1 MNILVTGAAGFVGYS
16 FCQKILNNKNFN
28 VYGVDNINNY
38 YSPKLKLQRIKNL
51 KLYKKFTFIKSDLN
65 ETEKIKRKI
74 KKLSFEYIFHFAAQA
89 GVRYVDINPESYLNS
104 NISGFANILKITKK
118 INPKRFIFASS
129 SSVYGDSDKYPC
141 KETDQLRPKNLYAV
155 TKKLNEELAH
165 SYLKDTNIKI
175 TCLRLFT
182 VYGEWG
188 RPDMLIIKFLNS
200 AKNNNY
206 FEVNNFGNYFRDFT
220 YIEDVTS
227 MIEKVSFKKQKNNYE
242 IFNICNGKPLKL
254 MDVISFLKKL
264 TGHKKIKLKKKNN
277 SEVFKTFGA
286 NNKIMRL
293 YKNRFIFSNFKKKV
307 IQIAKWYKEYN
318 YLIN

>member
-16 FCQKILNNKNFN
+16 LCQKILKNKNIK
-28 VYGVDNINNY
+28 VYGIDNLNNY
-38 YSPKLKLQRIKNL
+38 YSPKLKLKRIKIL
-51 KLYKKFTFIKSDLN
+51 KLYKNFTFIKSDLN
-65 ETEKIKRKI
+65 ETEKIIRKT
-74 KKLSFEYIFHFAAQA
+74 KKLLFEYIFHFAAQA

-104 NISGFANILKITKK
+104 NISGFANILQITKK

-141 KETDQLRPKNLYAV
+141 KETDQLRPINLYAV
-155 TKKLNEELAH
+155 TKKMNEELAQ
-165 SYLKDTNIKI
+165 SYLQDTNIKI

-182 VYGEWG
+182 IYGEWG

-200 AKNNNY
+200 AKNNKC

-220 YIEDVTS
+220 YIKDAIR
-227 MIEKVSFKKQKNNYE
+227 MIERASFRKQKNNYE
-242 IFNICNGKPLKL
+242 IFNICTGKPLKL

-286 NNKIMRL
+286 NSKIIRL
-293 YKNRFIFSNFKKKV
+293 YKNRFIFSNFKKNV
-307 IQIAKWYKEYN
+307 IQITKWYKEYN

>member
-16 FCQKILNNKNFN
+16 LCQKILKNKNIK
-28 VYGVDNINNY
+28 VYGVDNLNNY

-65 ETEKIKRKI
+65 ETEKIIRKI
-74 KKLSFEYIFHFAAQA
+74 KKISFEYIFHFAAQA
-89 GVRYVDINPESYLNS
+89 GVRYVEINPESYLNS
-104 NISGFANILKITKK
+104 NISGFANILQIAKK

-141 KETDQLRPKNLYAV
+141 KETDQLRPINLYAV
-155 TKKLNEELAH
+155 TKKMNEELAQ
-165 SYLKDTNIKI
+165 SYLQDTSIKI

-182 VYGEWG
+182 IYGEWG

-200 AKNNNY
+200 AKNNKC

-220 YIEDVTS
+220 YIKDAIRL
-227 MIEKVSFKKQKNNYE
+227 IEKVSFKKQTNNYE

-286 NNKIMRL
+286 NNKIIRL
-293 YKNRFIFSNFKKKV
+293 YKNRFIFSNFKKNV